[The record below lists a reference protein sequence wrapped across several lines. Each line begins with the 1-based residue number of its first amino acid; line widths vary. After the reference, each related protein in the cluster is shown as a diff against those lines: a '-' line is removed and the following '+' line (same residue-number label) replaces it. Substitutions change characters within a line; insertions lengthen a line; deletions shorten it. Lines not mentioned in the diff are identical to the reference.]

1 MEKEIQR
8 QQPRES
14 ADSLVAS
21 ASRQQLL
28 ELLDECLNDAR
39 MLAIKHRMNT
49 EENQVRL
56 AVALLRERRKEL

>member
-8 QQPRES
+8 QG
-14 ADSLVAS
+14 LI
-21 ASRQQLL
+21 
-28 ELLDECLNDAR
+28 ELLNECLNDAR

-56 AVALLRERRKEL
+56 AVALFRQRREEHGK